1 MKVILTFGTF
11 DRFHEGHVHYL
22 REAKKLGDRL
32 VVSVAR
38 DAHVQTLKQRQAI
51 RPEGERL
58 QTVVDLPY
66 VDEARLSDKELGS
79 YEILSQVNPDIVA
92 LGHDQYALEESLHNF
107 LRQSNQKELSYIKV
121 VRLEKYV
128 PPNMD

>member
-1 MKVILTFGTF
+1 
-11 DRFHEGHVHYL
+11 
-22 REAKKLGDRL
+22 
-32 VVSVAR
+32 
-38 DAHVQTLKQRQAI
+38 
-51 RPEGERL
+51 
-58 QTVVDLPY
+58 VVDLPY

-107 LRQSNQKELSYIKV
+107 LRQSNQKELSSIKV